1 MFTTY
6 IIYLQYII
14 IIVYIVY
21 IDFRSQNSQNKMGKL
36 LKFRNEQK
44 LITKSMQFYK
54 AKQKREYHY
63 FVVIIAFNPIK
74 DYKNVKKV
82 SFTDIVHLSRWWHL
96 LSLYSRCCR
105 CSPQNICMSQSLLS
119 R

>member
-1 MFTTY
+1 MRHLSLINYQTLHVYNVHHIFT
-6 IIYLQYII
+6 IYYYHIN
-14 IIVYIVY
+14 IVD

-63 FVVIIAFNPIK
+63 FDVIIAFNPIK
-74 DYKNVKKV
+74 EYK
-82 SFTDIVHLSRWWHL
+82 T
-96 LSLYSRCCR
+96 
-105 CSPQNICMSQSLLS
+105 
-119 R
+119 